1 MPLIE
6 LEELEQAS
14 VLFRGKAGNAIAG
27 GLMQMLSIDRV
38 NELYDRNLH
47 IEGPDFAKAILK
59 DVGLEYSVGFSESSG
74 MGCDPFD
81 DIGDL
86 LPQGP
91 FITISNHPCG
101 HLDGI
106 ALVDIFGHIRPDY
119 KVMANQMLSRIRPL
133 EANFITVTPI
143 GAYREVPTAASLSG
157 VKAALSHLRS
167 GGCLGLFPA
176 GAVSDLSLKDRCVRD
191 REWQE
196 PVIKLISKA
205 GVPVLPVRFFDGNSA
220 FYYSLGLI
228 DWRVRLLRLPAEVF
242 NKRGRGFH
250 IGISRLITA
259 EEIKEYGK
267 DLEAL
272 RKFLRASVYDMV

>member
-1 MPLIE
+1 MPVLQM
-6 LEELEQAS
+6 EELEQMS
-14 VLFRGKAGNAIAG
+14 RMFRGSAGNALAR
-27 GLMQMLSIDRV
+27 GLMKMFSIDRV

-47 IEGPDFAKAILK
+47 LEGPDFAKAILK

-81 DIGDL
+81 DIADL

-119 KVMANQMLSRIRPL
+119 KVMANRMLSRIRPL

-143 GAYREVPTAASLSG
+143 GSHREVPTAASLSG
-157 VKAALSHLRS
+157 VKAALNHLHS
-167 GGCLGLFPA
+167 GGCLGLFPS

-196 PVIKLISKA
+196 PVIKLIMKA
-205 GVPVLPVRFFDGNSA
+205 DVPVLPVRFFDGNSA

-228 DWRVRLLRLPAEVF
+228 DWRIRLLRLPSEVF

-250 IGISRLITA
+250 IGIGRLITA

>member
-47 IEGPDFAKAILK
+47 LEGPDFAKAILK

-81 DIGDL
+81 EIDDL
-86 LPQGP
+86 IPPGP
-91 FITISNHPCG
+91 FITVSNHPCG

-133 EANFITVTPI
+133 ESNFITVTPV
-143 GAYREVPTAASLSG
+143 GNHRSAPSAASLSG
-157 VKAALSHLRS
+157 VKAALNHLRG
-167 GGCLGLFPA
+167 GGCLGLFPS
-176 GAVSDLSLKDRCVRD
+176 GAVSDLSLKEGCIRD
-191 REWQE
+191 RQWQE

-220 FYYSLGLI
+220 FYYILGLI
-228 DWRVRLLRLPAEVF
+228 DWRIRLLRLPAEVF
-242 NKRGRGFH
+242 NKRGRNFR
-250 IGISRLITA
+250 IGVGGLITA
-259 EEIKEYGK
+259 AEIRDFGN
-267 DLEAL
+267 DMEAL
-272 RKFLRASVYDMV
+272 RDFLRASVYDMV

>member
-1 MPLIE
+1 MPVLDIV
-6 LEELEQAS
+6 ELEQMS
-14 VLFRGKAGNAIAG
+14 RMFRGRAGNALAK
-27 GLMQMLSIDRV
+27 GLMQMFSVDRV

-47 IEGPDFAKAILK
+47 LEGPDFAKAILK
-59 DVGLEYSVGFSESSG
+59 DVGLEYSIGFSESSG

-81 DIGDL
+81 DIGEL

-143 GAYREVPTAASLSG
+143 GSHREVPTAASLSG
-157 VKAALSHLRS
+157 VKAALNHLRS
-167 GGCLGLFPA
+167 GGCLGLFPS
-176 GAVSDLSLKDRCVRD
+176 GAVSDLSLKDRCVMD

-196 PVIKLISKA
+196 PVIKLIMKA
-205 GVPVLPVRFFDGNSA
+205 DVPVLPVRFFDGNSA

-228 DWRVRLLRLPAEVF
+228 DWRIRLLRLPAEVF

-250 IGISRLITA
+250 VGIGRLITA

-267 DLEAL
+267 DLETL